1 MQEKNRLLTSKGQV
15 GGALVGVRNKPQQR
29 LYAYVKHVRSH
40 RVARTGYCRDNRAF
54 TEIQM
59 SESEV
64 PQGAEKAEE
73 NDLTSATPLRFMGQY
88 IKDLSFEVPNAPD
101 IFNSL
106 RQKAP
111 EIPITIDASVDH
123 INAGVFET
131 TLNVTLKADV
141 EGKTAF
147 ILELLYGCLV
157 EVNPK
162 AIAEEHIHPLLHIEV
177 PRHMFPFVR
186 QIVGDLTATG
196 GFPPLLMQ
204 IVDFHEIYRKK
215 MAVVGRPI
223 DSKAAPNDTATKDDA

>member
-1 MQEKNRLLTSKGQV
+1 
-15 GGALVGVRNKPQQR
+15 
-29 LYAYVKHVRSH
+29 
-40 RVARTGYCRDNRAF
+40 
-54 TEIQM
+54 M

-64 PQGAEKAEE
+64 PQDAEKSEE
-73 NDLTSATPLRFMGQY
+73 KDLTSAAPIRFMGQY

-101 IFNSL
+101 IFNLL

-111 EIPITIDASVDH
+111 EIPITIDASADH

-131 TLNVTLKADV
+131 TLNVTLKAEV

-177 PRHMFPFVR
+177 PRHIFPFVR
-186 QIVGDLTATG
+186 QIVGDLTAAG
-196 GFPPLLMQ
+196 GFPPVLMQ
-204 IVDFHEIYRKK
+204 IVDFRDIYRKK
-215 MAVVGRPI
+215 MAAVGRPVGS
-223 DSKAAPNDTATKDDA
+223 DLTPESAPPTETA